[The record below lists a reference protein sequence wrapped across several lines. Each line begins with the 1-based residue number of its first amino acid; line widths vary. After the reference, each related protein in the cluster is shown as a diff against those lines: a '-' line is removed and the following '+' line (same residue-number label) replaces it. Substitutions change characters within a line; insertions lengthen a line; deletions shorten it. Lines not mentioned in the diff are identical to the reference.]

1 MIEFY
6 NKDCIEGMK
15 SYPDKY
21 FDLAIVDPPYSDGKN
36 TEDNCHCSVNRGG
49 WHGKDKY
56 YQGNNSKLTEI
67 SWDIAPSKEY
77 FDELYRVSKNQIIW
91 GANYFNMPPC
101 RCFIVWLKTNIPEN
115 FSMAMA
121 EFAWTSF
128 NDNAKVYK
136 GSSARGED
144 SGKFH
149 PTEKPINLY
158 KWLLTNYANKGD
170 KILDTHTGSASSLI
184 ACYDL
189 GFDAIG
195 FEIDEVYY
203 RQAKQRLED
212 HQKQVS
218 IFDLLN

>member
-21 FDLAIVDPPYSDGKN
+21 FDLAIVDPPYQARDAIG
-36 TEDNCHCSVNRGG
+36 V
-49 WHGKDKY
+49 KDCASSLQKAKRRDY
-56 YQGNNSKLTEI
+56 HLFEN
-67 SWDIAPSKEY
+67 IAPPREY
-77 FDELYRVSKNQIIW
+77 FDELYRVSKDQIIW
-91 GANYFNMPPC
+91 GANFFGIKGGYICWDKKQSLFGRAELAYCSKIMSVNVFEYVWNG
-101 RCFIVWLKTNIPEN
+101 FIQQDMTDKEQRI
-115 FSMAMA
+115 
-121 EFAWTSF
+121 
-128 NDNAKVYK
+128 
-136 GSSARGED
+136 
-144 SGKFH
+144 H
-149 PTEKPINLY
+149 PTQKPVALY

>member
-21 FDLAIVDPPYSDGKN
+21 FDLAIVDPPYASGNEAQSGYFNRFGERFDRYKQKD
-36 TEDNCHCSVNRGG
+36 DN
-49 WHGKDKY
+49 DKV
-56 YQGNNSKLTEI
+56 KEV
-67 SWDIAPSKEY
+67 SWDIAPPKEY

-121 EFAWTSF
+121 EYAWTSF